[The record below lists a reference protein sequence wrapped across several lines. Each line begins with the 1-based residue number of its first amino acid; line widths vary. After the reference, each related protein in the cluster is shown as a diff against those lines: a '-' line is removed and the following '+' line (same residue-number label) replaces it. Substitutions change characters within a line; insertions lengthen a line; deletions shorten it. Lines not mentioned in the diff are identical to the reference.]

1 MNSNDKVGGFSDDF
15 NDKSENRDEENEMM
29 DDHYQPES
37 DDEYEEEDLDD
48 IKVISSIYTHDSISK
63 LLIDILTNF
72 EKFSITYEQLPII
85 ANMVLVLKE
94 RKKYSAKGYFYI
106 ILRERVNEGNSNCLV
121 ITIDQDGL
129 RLSHEGYVTE
139 DDELGGDSYG
149 TDIFPCDADDEAW
162 DTINRVE
169 NFTSNFLDMLQ
180 NDSVERE
187 ILDSG
192 DGVEVID

>member
-1 MNSNDKVGGFSDDF
+1 MNSNDTVDGFSDDF
-15 NDKSENRDEENEMM
+15 NDKSENRDEENEVM
-29 DDHYQPES
+29 DDHYELES

-63 LLIDILTNF
+63 LLINILPNF

-129 RLSHEGYVTE
+129 RLSYEGYVT
-139 DDELGGDSYG
+139 DYDELGGDSYC
-149 TDIFPCDADDEAW
+149 TDIFPCDTDDEAW
-162 DTINRVE
+162 DTINRVD
-169 NFTSNFLDMLQ
+169 NFTSNFLEMLQ
-180 NDSVERE
+180 KESVERE